1 MNTRSRINAGLLA
14 VTLGVAGQ
22 AASGTLTIVIEGIRD
37 ASGAVQVQVLAG
49 PAQFEGEGAAAQFR
63 ETAVE
68 GSLTLAADGLPPGEY
83 AIRVMHDRNG
93 NDELDV
99 NFVGLPIEPYGFSNN
114 AKGRFGPAAWKDAH
128 FELDGDATQVIRLV
142 H

>member
-22 AASGTLTIVIEGIRD
+22 AASGTLTIVIEDIRD

-68 GSLTLAADGLPPGEY
+68 GSLTLVADGLPPGEY

-114 AKGRFGPAAWKDAH
+114 AKGRFGPAAWKDAR